1 MDPEQ
6 IALLI
11 PIVALCIPISA
22 IVTGHLRKMA
32 EIKARVVG
40 GLSKEVREELNEIK
54 SQLANLRDTTTKF
67 DMTFDAALSRIE
79 ERVDHMEDRQGTSA
93 AAAAIATTP
102 TTSAAPAAGETLR
115 VGQRIG
121 S

>member
-22 IVTGHLRKMA
+22 VVTSHLRKMA
-32 EIKARVVG
+32 EIKARVAG
-40 GLSKEVREELNEIK
+40 GLSREVREELNEIK

-79 ERVDHMEDRQGTSA
+79 ERVDRMEDRQGTSA
-93 AAAAIATTP
+93 AASANSTAA
-102 TTSAAPAAGETLR
+102 AAPAGETLL